1 MKITGR
7 VCGNLYR
14 KQDILH
20 EINKISV
27 IHMLLRF
34 KHKSRLSRS
43 VTDEKIKLVIEKNL
57 PIKKQFKTRYL
68 YYSLLKIKDSWV
80 PTSSKYSEKIGKER
94 IVPNKSYEAR
104 ILLNTQTRKRYHKE
118 INMISPVSTVAK
130 VPDKRVVSSLVEHL
144 TELCSTIKSGFILGV
159 KGKLHS
165 EWEKTGSLS
174 SD

>member
-1 MKITGR
+1 MKIAGR

-14 KQDILH
+14 KQDVLH

-43 VTDEKIKLVIEKNL
+43 VTDEKIKLVIEKKICPLKSNSR
-57 PIKKQFKTRYL
+57 PDIFI
-68 YYSLLKIKDSWV
+68 SLK
-80 PTSSKYSEKIGKER
+80 KIGKER

-130 VPDKRVVSSLVEHL
+130 VPNKRVVSSLVEHL
-144 TELCSTIKSGFILGV
+144 TELCSSIKSGFILGV

-165 EWEKTGSLS
+165 
-174 SD
+174 D